1 VRQLNNPHTQPVDR
15 QEQVQVHQHGD
26 YEHQTQVVENNNL
39 ARRGAVTRLAQ
50 LIWLFFGIIVAGIG
64 LRFVLKLIAANPAS
78 PFADLVYRFTDLF
91 LWPFAG
97 LTVTPSAQGMVLE
110 IPALIAMFVYAL
122 IGWIVVRLVW
132 LLFYQPAGRSVRNV
146 ERKYQ

>member
-1 VRQLNNPHTQPVDR
+1 MIDDTHNHPVDR
-15 QEQVQVHQHGD
+15 QEQVEVHQHGN
-26 YEHQTQVVENNNL
+26 YEHQTQVVENHDL
-39 ARRGAVTRLAQ
+39 ARRSAVRRLAS
-50 LIWLFFGIIVAGIG
+50 LIWLFFGVLVAGIG
-64 LRFVLKLIAANPAS
+64 LRVVLKLMAANPAS

-97 LTVTPSAQGMVLE
+97 LTATPSAQGMVLE
-110 IPALIAMFVYAL
+110 IPAIIAMFVYAL
-122 IGWIVVRLVW
+122 LGWIVVRLVW

>member
-1 VRQLNNPHTQPVDR
+1 MLDNTQNQPVDH

-26 YEHQTQVVENNNL
+26 YEHQTQVVENRDV
-39 ARRGAVTRLAQ
+39 ARRGAVHRLAQ

-64 LRFVLKLIAANPAS
+64 LRFVLKLMAANPAS

-97 LTVTPSAQGMVLE
+97 LTATPSAQGMVLE
-110 IPALIAMFVYAL
+110 IPAIIAMFVYTL

-132 LLFYQPAGRSVRNV
+132 LLLYQPAGRSVRNV

>member
-1 VRQLNNPHTQPVDR
+1 MIDDTHPVDR
-15 QEQVQVHQHGD
+15 QEQVQVHNHGA
-26 YEHQTQVVENNNL
+26 YEHQTQVVENHDL
-39 ARRGAVTRLAQ
+39 ARRSSVSRLAS
-50 LIWLFFGIIVAGIG
+50 LIWLFFGILVAGIG
-64 LRFVLKLIAANPAS
+64 LRVALKLMAANPAS

-97 LTVTPSAQGMVLE
+97 LTATPSAQGMVLE
-110 IPALIAMFVYAL
+110 IPAIIAMFVYAL
-122 IGWIVVRLVW
+122 LGWIVVRLVW

>member
-1 VRQLNNPHTQPVDR
+1 MIDNTQPVDR
-15 QEQVQVHQHGD
+15 QEQVEVHQHGN
-26 YEHQTQVVENNNL
+26 YEHQTQVVENNDL
-39 ARRGAVTRLAQ
+39 ARRSSVRRLAS
-50 LIWLFFGIIVAGIG
+50 LFWLFFGVLVAGIG
-64 LRFVLKLIAANPAS
+64 LRVVLKLMAANPAS

-97 LTVTPSAQGMVLE
+97 LTATPSAQGMVLE
-110 IPALIAMFVYAL
+110 IPAIIAMFVYAL
-122 IGWIVVRLVW
+122 LGWIVVRLVW